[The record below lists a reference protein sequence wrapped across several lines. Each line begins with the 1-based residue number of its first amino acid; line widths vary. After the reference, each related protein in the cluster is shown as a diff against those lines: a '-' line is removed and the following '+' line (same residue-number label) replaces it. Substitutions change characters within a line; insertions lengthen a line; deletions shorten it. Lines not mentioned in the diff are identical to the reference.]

1 MSAKQV
7 ALFSTSFLQYSQ
19 TFIYDELQY
28 HNRYKIDVFCNERQN
43 VGQFPYERVYHPSQN
58 RVAQS
63 VYRNLGYWPGFNA
76 MFRQTNYALIH
87 AHFGTGAVYALPY
100 AKKFNLP
107 LVVTFWGNDVSA
119 LMGSQRYLP
128 TRWRYILKSSKILER
143 ADLILAVS
151 DEMKQIL
158 EEHSGYSNK
167 IKRYQPGVDTQKFR
181 PIKEKKSPED
191 PLHFLLIGRFV
202 QKKGHIYALKAF
214 QRVIE
219 SGRTATLSFIGDG
232 PLKADCQ
239 AFVTKHKLASQIHFF
254 GKMGHKKVSHT
265 LAASDVLLV
274 PSIVADNH
282 DREGSP
288 TVVKEAGACGIPVIG
303 SYHAGIWETV
313 VDGKTGYLVPERDVK
328 GLANRMITL
337 IDQPKLIK
345 NLGKQAR
352 QRIEKHFDAK
362 KQVDSLE
369 NLYDLVAK

>member
-1 MSAKQV
+1 MSTKQA

-19 TFIYDELQY
+19 TFVYDELRY
-28 HNRYKIDVFCNERQN
+28 HDRYKVDVFCNERHN
-43 VGQFPYERVYHPSQN
+43 SDQFPYERVYHPPEN
-58 RVAQS
+58 KVAQGI
-63 VYRNLGYWPGFNA
+63 YRNLGYWPGFA
-76 MFRQTNYALIH
+76 SMFRQTNYSLIH

-128 TRWRYILKSSKILER
+128 SRWRYILTSSKVLDR

-158 EEHSGYSNK
+158 EEHSGYRNK
-167 IKRYQPGVDTQKFR
+167 IKRYAPGVDTQKFK
-181 PIKEKKSPED
+181 PIIKLKKTNN
-191 PLHFLLIGRFV
+191 PLDFLMIGRFV

-219 SGRTATLSFIGDG
+219 SGRVAKLSFIGDG
-232 PLKADCQ
+232 PLKAKCQ
-239 AFVTKHKLASQIHFF
+239 TYVQHHQLTSHVRF
-254 GKMGHKKVSHT
+254 MGRVAHDDVARK

-328 GLANRMITL
+328 GLAHRMITL
-337 IDQPKLIK
+337 IDQPRLIK
-345 NLGKQAR
+345 SLGEQAR

-362 KQVDSLE
+362 KQVANLE
-369 NLYDLVAK
+369 NLYDLVAE